1 MDLILLLL
9 LNIAYFFNI
18 AHSIKCLDW
27 YLYCSNTFTTTELI
41 SAHVANNCF
50 FVNSKYSLPIS
61 SLIYLIKTFNNISI
75 WVQRFKITINF
86 ALIYQYLLKYIPVIQ
101 LLQHCSTINIMYV
114 SCWLGSLYHYY
125 SLESLRKEME
135 HCRAFLSTTG
145 NWFITYRLIY
155 YKQ

>member
-75 WVQRFKITINF
+75 RVQRFKITIKF
-86 ALIYQYLLKYIPVIQ
+86 ALIYVNTCWNIYLLYNSSNTVQQLILCTFPVDWVHFII
-101 LLQHCSTINIMYV
+101 TIV
-114 SCWLGSLYHYY
+114 S
-125 SLESLRKEME
+125 KV
-135 HCRAFLSTTG
+135 
-145 NWFITYRLIY
+145 
-155 YKQ
+155 